1 VERLISK
8 IASKKTSP
16 REVLQIAKGLL
27 QTAIIKKQLDDCT
40 NKYLQ
45 RLADGLNT
53 CSVITDKILSEL
65 NDSPPITAQKGDLI
79 QSGINKELDELRSI
93 ASGGKSYLLNL
104 QQKEA
109 DATCITSLKIGFNN
123 VFGYYLEVTNAHK
136 NKVPNHWIRKQTL
149 TNAERYITP
158 ELKEYEEKIVGAE
171 EKMLA
176 LETQLFDALLNAL
189 QDYIAPIQVNGT
201 TLAIIDCLICF
212 AEKAL
217 KYHYHQPIIHDGL
230 TLQLLDCR
238 HPVIERN
245 LPAGETYIPTDIT
258 LDPDNQQIII
268 LTGPNMSG
276 KSAILRQTA
285 LITLMAH
292 MGRFV
297 PATEASIP
305 LTDKIFT
312 RVGASD
318 N

>member
-65 NDSPPITAQKGDLI
+65 KDSPPITAQKGDLI